1 MTKRFYSQKALAVS
15 FIIAMAMVALEVS
28 AWIAVFSFVMLFWKW
43 GVENLQWKPLSRK
56 ATGILSVLL
65 LIQVLVQFRT
75 LIGQEPAYTFLLAL
89 SSLRIMDYQNERDHK
104 FVILLGFLLISVK
117 ALFSLD
123 IYWII
128 PSVLAFVGLWYSLLP
143 ESLPARAKVL
153 LKIFILSVPMAVIL
167 FFAFPRFV
175 LPWAMSR
182 GSAQFGEIGFTDEIN
197 PGMVAELATNT
208 ATAFRAKIENLPIN
222 KSVDLYWRGSVLT
235 QSRGLSWR
243 PRRLGFRAPSTEDY
257 KSLPTYEVAIEP
269 TSQLYLFVLEG
280 TKHVDLDVNQVL
292 ALPQN
297 IYRSIRPL
305 NKSSMYRGYY
315 EHDYKDRATPQ
326 DEDLQVPPV
335 QGRVHAWVDGV
346 LSRNLSIP
354 QKVEELQ
361 KLFVDN
367 GFVYT
372 LSPGV
377 YGPNDLETFLF
388 ERKRGFCEHF
398 AGAYATLARSLG
410 IPARVIVGY
419 QGGRFNPLG
428 NFWKVSQKDA
438 HAWVEI
444 FNEGQWQRIDP
455 TLWVAPLRL
464 VIGAEEFFGLSEE
477 DQRAFA
483 RAVDWRP
490 PAKEDF
496 LLWDEVSF
504 WVEDINYRWTYF
516 LIDFDKTSQQSFW
529 SALLNYRIQST
540 FLLVVVIAALVLI
553 FRSLFK
559 QKRNLNEAQVLLQAV
574 EKWAEKKNIQ
584 RENSE
589 PPLEFLKKLQAQFPY
604 LKMILQEIETFYDEQ
619 TYAGKTAS
627 SGKELLTNWK
637 NEIRSH

>member
-1 MTKRFYSQKALAVS
+1 MSRRFYAQKVLATS
-15 FIIAMAMVALEVS
+15 FIIAMVMVALEVS
-28 AWIAVFSFVMLFWKW
+28 AWIAAFSLIMLFWKW

-56 ATGILSVLL
+56 ATGFLSILL
-65 LIQVLVQFRT
+65 LIQVLIQFRT

-89 SSLRIMDYQNERDHK
+89 SSLRIMDYQNDRDHK

-123 IYWII
+123 IYWIL
-128 PSVLAFVGLWYSLLP
+128 PSGVAFIGLWYSLLP
-143 ESLPARAKVL
+143 PNLPARARVL
-153 LKIFILSVPMAVIL
+153 FKIFVLSVPLAAIL

-182 GSAQFGEIGFTDEIN
+182 GSSQLGEIGFTDEIN

-208 ATAFRAKIENLPIN
+208 AVAFRAKIERLPVN
-222 KSVDLYWRGSVLT
+222 KSIDLYWRGSVLN

-243 PRRLGFRAPSTEDY
+243 PRRLGLRTPALEEYKNLPS
-257 KSLPTYEVAIEP
+257 YEVAIEP
-269 TSQLYLFVLEG
+269 TSQLYLFVLDG
-280 TKHVDLDVNQVL
+280 TRHVDLDINQVL
-292 ALPQN
+292 ALPQS
-297 IYRSIRPL
+297 IYRSTRPL
-305 NKSSMYRGYY
+305 NKSSVYRGYY
-315 EHDYKDRATPQ
+315 KSEFKDESPPQ

-335 QGRVHAWVDGV
+335 QGRVRAWVDDILNRK
-346 LSRNLSIP
+346 LSTS
-354 QKVEELQ
+354 QKVDELQ
-361 KLFVDN
+361 KLFVDG

-388 ERKRGFCEHF
+388 VRKRGFCEHF

-410 IPARVIVGY
+410 IPARVVVGY

-428 NFWKVSQKDA
+428 GFWKISQKDA

-444 FNEGQWQRIDP
+444 FHEGFWQRVDP

-490 PAKEDF
+490 PTKEDF
-496 LLWDEVSF
+496 LLWDEISF
-504 WVEDINYRWTYF
+504 WVEDLNYRWTYF

-529 SALLNYRIQST
+529 KSFLNYRIQSV
-540 FLLVVVIAALVLI
+540 FLILAIAFGLVSI
-553 FRSLFK
+553 FRSLFNK
-559 QKRNLNEAQVLLQAV
+559 KRKLNEAQVLLEAV
-574 EKWAEKKNIQ
+574 EKWAERKNIS
-584 RENSE
+584 REASE
-589 PPLEFLKKLQAQFPY
+589 PPLEFFRRLQFEFPHLKSS
-604 LKMILQEIETFYDEQ
+604 LQEIELFYDQQ
-619 TYAGKTAS
+619 TYAGKSSS
-627 SGKELLTNWK
+627 SGKEVLRNWK
-637 NEIRSH
+637 RQMRSR

>member
-28 AWIAVFSFVMLFWKW
+28 AWIAVFSFIMLFWKW

-222 KSVDLYWRGSVLT
+222 KSVDLYWRGSALT

-269 TSQLYLFVLEG
+269 TSQLYLFVLDG

-315 EHDYKDRATPQ
+315 EPDYKDSTTPQ

-335 QGRVHAWVDGV
+335 QGRVRAWVDGV

-354 QKVEELQ
+354 EKVEELQ

-444 FNEGQWQRIDP
+444 FSEGQWQRIDP

-490 PAKEDF
+490 PVKEDL

-540 FLLVVVIAALVLI
+540 FLLAVVIAALVLI

-559 QKRNLNEAQVLLQAV
+559 QKRNLNEAQVLLQTV

-604 LKMILQEIETFYDEQ
+604 LKTILQEIETFYDEQ

-637 NEIRSH
+637 KEIRSH